1 MTSKAHTHVNANGVR
16 KVHDYWP
23 RLPLERARDAAVQT
37 ESHGCHVALV
47 RSQVCKKRTTLT
59 PHVKYF
65 DVLNG
70 DEWSRDSSVA
80 IVTRLRAERMR
91 NRDSIPGRRK
101 IVFSLLRSPRTRPGA
116 HTGPEV
122 PVPGLVPTQAPKS
135 QYQARCPHSPLL
147 NEYRTLS
154 LGVKWPR
161 RVGDHSP
168 ATSAAVKKQSTYTST
183 PPHAFMTYT
192 GTTLLLAL
200 PRGHES
206 LLVCDTVC
214 FGTSELTLRRAEVDT
229 LLLIYRL
236 HMTSMSMALK

>member
-1 MTSKAHTHVNANGVR
+1 
-16 KVHDYWP
+16 
-23 RLPLERARDAAVQT
+23 
-37 ESHGCHVALV
+37 
-47 RSQVCKKRTTLT
+47 
-59 PHVKYF
+59 
-65 DVLNG
+65 
-70 DEWSRDSSVA
+70 
-80 IVTRLRAERMR
+80 MR

-101 IVFSLLRSPRTRPGA
+101 ILFSLLRSPRTRPGAHTGPEVPVPGLVRTQAPKSQYQAWCPHRPRSSSTRPGA

-135 QYQARCPHSPLL
+135 QYQARCPHRPLF

-168 ATSAAVKKQSTYTST
+168 ATSAAVKKQSTYIST